1 MELDK
6 ILGGFVLGNKL
17 KRQNRRVKV
26 FNLKSAKSALLVYE
40 ATHAYQEEKVR
51 NLARFLKEEGIKVD
65 SLGYYKK
72 KNKKEVL
79 PKDELGYVYF
89 DKEHLNWYGF
99 AKNPKLKAYQENE
112 YHLLIDLNLENRFCL
127 EVISSLSNAHFKVGI
142 AGGYCNEICDLT
154 IATEEKD
161 IDYLIEQIK
170 NYLNIINN

>member
-17 KRQNRRVKV
+17 KRQKRKVKV
-26 FNLKSAKSALLVYE
+26 FNLNTAKSALLVYE
-40 ATHAYQEEKVR
+40 ATDNYQEEKAR
-51 NLARFLKEEGIKVD
+51 KFARFLKEEGIKVD

-72 KNKKEVL
+72 KNRKEEL

-89 DKEHLNWYGF
+89 DKEYLNWHGF
-99 AKNPKLKAYQENE
+99 AKDPKIKAFQEKE
-112 YHLLIDLNLENRFCL
+112 YHLLIDLNLGGRFCL
-127 EVISSLSNAHFKVGI
+127 EVISSLSKANFKVGK
-142 AGGYCNEICDLT
+142 AGGYCDEVCDLT

-161 IDYLIEQIK
+161 IEYLIDQIK